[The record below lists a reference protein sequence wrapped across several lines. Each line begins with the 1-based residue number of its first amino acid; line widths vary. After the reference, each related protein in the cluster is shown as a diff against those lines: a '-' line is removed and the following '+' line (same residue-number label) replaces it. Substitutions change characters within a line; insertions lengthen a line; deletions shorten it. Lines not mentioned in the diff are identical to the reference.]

1 MNFPFQYEVDQCLQV
16 LAAGGII
23 LYPTDTVWG
32 IGCDATCSEAVDR
45 IYQLKHRADQKA
57 MIVLVADE
65 RDILQYVAQPDLQV
79 FDYIKGVH
87 RPTTVIYDNAVGLAD
102 NLVAPD
108 GSVGIRICN
117 DLFCRHLL
125 KRFRK
130 PLVSTSANISSY
142 PAPGCFRDI
151 DEWIVSGVDYAVQF
165 RREETDTFRPSSV
178 VKCEK
183 DGSITILRA

>member
-1 MNFPFQYEVDQCLQV
+1 MSFPFQYEIDECLKV

-32 IGCDATCSEAVDR
+32 IGCDATCTEAVER
-45 IYQLKHRADQKA
+45 IYQLKQRVDQKA

-65 RDILQYVAQPDLQV
+65 KDILQYVAQPDLQV
-79 FDYIKGVH
+79 FDYIKGVQ
-87 RPTTVIYDNAVGLAD
+87 RPTTVIYDNAIGLAE
-102 NLVAPD
+102 NLLGLD

-130 PLVSTSANISSY
+130 HLVSTYANISGY

-151 DEWIVSGVDYAVQF
+151 DNWIVSGVDYAVQY
-165 RREETDTFRPSSV
+165 RREETDSFRPSSV
-178 VKCEK
+178 VKWQK
-183 DGSITILRA
+183 DGSITILRN